1 MEFDKDLW
9 IVKYTMEFSSTIF
22 DSLVSCLS
30 SELSWR
36 LVCPVRPSTALL
48 DPVGCCF
55 ILDAGSHLSSQIDRL
70 FLYIWFIFVTACHHL
85 QCHYLQI
92 SRNHL
97 IILSCD
103 NLIFPER
110 SFIVVFRF
118 SPELPNILRCVISR
132 LWTVE

>member
-1 MEFDKDLW
+1 MHEVGLFYYYFFLH
-9 IVKYTMEFSSTIF
+9 MIF
-22 DSLVSCLS
+22 
-30 SELSWR
+30 
-36 LVCPVRPSTALL
+36 
-48 DPVGCCF
+48 F
-55 ILDAGSHLSSQIDRL
+55 
-70 FLYIWFIFVTACHHL
+70 TACHHL

-132 LWTVE
+132 LWTVEWMWIGKYFLMDYKNEFCYLNGLQFFLQLYFINYGWKSIILTKVLWCSVQVLLILLFR